1 MQVASHMPQGKAVD
15 LRGRQFVVR
24 LKEFF
29 AQERRAGAV
38 VSTQDPA
45 GRVAT
50 ALGLGKRTVKD
61 ILSTYHR
68 TGQCLAPTV
77 EAQCKPPYRI
87 QAPWEKVIRQRIR
100 ALNRQGSHV
109 SVRTL
114 LHWLSEHYEGMNPA
128 TLWRALQRM
137 GFVYGPSRSK
147 SALRERDD
155 VLIARREYLRTK
167 LANRSPHGGTVR
179 PEVYLDES
187 SVNVHH
193 STPRT
198 WYFAE
203 EGPWVEKPSGHGPR
217 LILVHAV
224 TTDGWVEGAQLVFQ
238 AKQRTGDYH
247 GQRNFENFG
256 KWFAESLLPH
266 IPAASLIMMDNAPYH
281 NVYIDGAFSPT
292 SATPKSALQPWL
304 QQHHP
309 ASYQPTMIQAEL
321 RALCRQLCPKP
332 QYELDRLAEA
342 RGHRILRTPQY
353 HPELQPIEA
362 CWAVVKNHCA
372 ATCDDTT
379 KGLRAHVAE
388 GFTKV
393 TPATCQAAIADVR
406 TEEDRYWREDME
418 DDEGGELS

>member
-1 MQVASHMPQGKAVD
+1 MQVASHMAQGKAVD

-29 AQERRAGAV
+29 DQERRAGAV

-77 EAQCKPPYRI
+77 EAKGKPPYRI
-87 QAPWEKVIRQRIR
+87 QAPLEKVIRQRIR
-100 ALNRQGSHV
+100 ELNRQGSHV

-137 GFVYGPSRSK
+137 GFVYGTSRSK

-187 SVNVHH
+187 YINVNH

-198 WYFAE
+198 
-203 EGPWVEKPSGHGPR
+203 
-217 LILVHAV
+217 
-224 TTDGWVEGAQLVFQ
+224 
-238 AKQRTGDYH
+238 
-247 GQRNFENFG
+247 
-256 KWFAESLLPH
+256 
-266 IPAASLIMMDNAPYH
+266 
-281 NVYIDGAFSPT
+281 
-292 SATPKSALQPWL
+292 
-304 QQHHP
+304 
-309 ASYQPTMIQAEL
+309 
-321 RALCRQLCPKP
+321 
-332 QYELDRLAEA
+332 
-342 RGHRILRTPQY
+342 
-353 HPELQPIEA
+353 
-362 CWAVVKNHCA
+362 
-372 ATCDDTT
+372 
-379 KGLRAHVAE
+379 
-388 GFTKV
+388 
-393 TPATCQAAIADVR
+393 
-406 TEEDRYWREDME
+406 
-418 DDEGGELS
+418 